1 MLNNPGHFVAFFR
14 RGKLFFGVRS
24 MNNHDLSQSRPA
36 HESQNEIWDKSALLQ
51 DALERLE
58 WFRLTDALAEMASLQ
73 HTKGRLRSLTPW
85 LSSLERDWNLR
96 ATERLLKL
104 HVAGE
109 SISLLAFDATYF
121 ADVIRQGGLLNG
133 LGLYHLGLFCSQIE
147 RLGQKARNEARKP
160 DGGSLG
166 TELADLLG
174 QLKQQTSL
182 ARRLALAADENGR
195 ILDSASDELK
205 SARQKHEALTRKM
218 THSLEN
224 TLKVPTVRDALQDS
238 VWMIRDGRYVL
249 PVRVDRKSDV
259 PGVARGVSSSG
270 STLFVEPAG
279 LGELQAQLTAAES
292 DVMLAE
298 NRVLRAFSDEAWGLR
313 DELLSALDVLETFDC
328 VSARA
333 RLAARLQAVMPTFH
347 SDSQGPRF
355 ELRDAQHPLYLL
367 EDKPCVAN
375 HLLLQP
381 SGESKAC
388 PRVWVLSGP
397 NAGGKTVAM
406 RTVGLQCAMALA
418 GLFVPSRRANFFE
431 FDSIYV
437 EMGDRQDRRED
448 LSTFSGHLLHVR
460 RICELTDDRA
470 LVLLDEGFVGTD
482 PSIGSAMAQA
492 TLEALADRG
501 ATSII
506 TTHFSSL
513 KTLADK
519 QPNVFANAS
528 MEFEPERLK
537 PTFHLLNGVPGQS
550 FAIELAR
557 RLNFPE
563 DILARAKKYRGE
575 REIEMENLLAEL
587 QRSRHELRQ
596 ELEKNKNLNEQ
607 LEEEVESLQSQR
619 KTLGNQQQSLLHEYN
634 SKLQKRFNAF
644 ENRLEIRARQF
655 ERSQQQ
661 LLAEQRAL
669 ADQAA
674 ATQSTEEP
682 QVTSSFTGGQINAP
696 GRIADKPQPVA
707 SSSSRKDE
715 KDKRKPRSL
724 SDFSQLANLR
734 TELPTKK
741 STWEEEEDDLAWQN
755 ARRPEKLTH
764 RDLIDE
770 ARSSLDVIRKSF
782 DHATDSMNARRTE
795 LLDDIGD
802 ASSKADEVL
811 AEARER
817 KAMQPAREWKPGQRI
832 KCAQFDKPGE
842 VLRGADGKGF
852 VECQFGLIKTK
863 IHHSALMTIEESARK
878 TNIPASKT
886 PRSGISQGQKEK
898 NKLDMTIDPVLTT
911 RDNTVDVR
919 GHLVD
924 TALEHVERFIDK
936 AWRDDVHTIVIVHGH
951 GTGRVKA
958 AMREF
963 LQTCSYKLRFR
974 PGTSGEGGDGATVVV
989 LE

>member
-1 MLNNPGHFVAFFR
+1 
-14 RGKLFFGVRS
+14 
-24 MNNHDLSQSRPA
+24 MNNLEHGPLRPG
-36 HESQNEIWDKSALLQ
+36 HESQSEVWDKPALLH

-73 HTKGRLRSLTPW
+73 HTKKRLRGLTPW
-85 LSSLERDWNLR
+85 MSPGERNWNLR

-109 SISLLAFDATYF
+109 SITLLSFDASYF
-121 ADVIRQGGLLNG
+121 ADAVRQGGLLNG

-160 DGGSLG
+160 EGGALG
-166 TELADLLG
+166 SELAELLS

-205 SARQKHEALTRKM
+205 SARQKHDALTRKM

-224 TLKVPTVRDALQDS
+224 TLKVPTVRDALQDT

-259 PGVARGVSSSG
+259 PGIARGVSSSG

-298 NRVLRAFSDEAWGLR
+298 NRVLRAFSDEAWSLR

-333 RLAARLQAVMPTFH
+333 RLAARLQGVMPTFH
-347 SDSQGPRF
+347 EDAQGARF
-355 ELRDAQHPLYLL
+355 ELFDAQHPLYML
-367 EDKPCVAN
+367 EEKPCIAN

-381 SGESKAC
+381 AATSKAC

-418 GLFVPSRRANFFE
+418 GLFVPSRRAVFFE

-460 RICELTDDRA
+460 RICELTDNRA

-492 TLEALADRG
+492 TLESLAERG

-519 QPNVFANAS
+519 KPDVFANAS

-563 DILARAKKYRGE
+563 DILERAKKYRGE

-587 QRSRHELRQ
+587 QRSRFALRQ
-596 ELEKNKNLNEQ
+596 ELDKNKTLNKQ

-669 ADQAA
+669 ADQSAE
-674 ATQSTEEP
+674 T
-682 QVTSSFTGGQINAP
+682 QVTEDTQIPAGSAGTQNNAA
-696 GRIADKPQPVA
+696 GRISNKPQPVA
-707 SSSSRKDE
+707 SSISAKDD

-741 STWEEEEDDLAWQN
+741 TTWEEEE
-755 ARRPEKLTH
+755 
-764 RDLIDE
+764 
-770 ARSSLDVIRKSF
+770 
-782 DHATDSMNARRTE
+782 
-795 LLDDIGD
+795 
-802 ASSKADEVL
+802 
-811 AEARER
+811 
-817 KAMQPAREWKPGQRI
+817 
-832 KCAQFDKPGE
+832 
-842 VLRGADGKGF
+842 
-852 VECQFGLIKTK
+852 
-863 IHHSALMTIEESARK
+863 
-878 TNIPASKT
+878 
-886 PRSGISQGQKEK
+886 
-898 NKLDMTIDPVLTT
+898 
-911 RDNTVDVR
+911 
-919 GHLVD
+919 
-924 TALEHVERFIDK
+924 
-936 AWRDDVHTIVIVHGH
+936 
-951 GTGRVKA
+951 
-958 AMREF
+958 
-963 LQTCSYKLRFR
+963 
-974 PGTSGEGGDGATVVV
+974 
-989 LE
+989 